1 MKKTLSVLLFLF
13 AVLVTLASAQEAH
26 VVAVNTEKEVAIEN
40 GDVAAARTVALQLA
54 ARDAVEKAFGV
65 YVKIDEQ
72 PNARQVI
79 AQTASSLQYH
89 ILAEQQR
96 GNRYWV
102 KIEARVSVPAEFIG
116 VNAPHE
122 GLGDQMKNFVQ
133 NYPQGQI
140 NWGNGLIIAHGQG
153 KMTSSDP
160 NAEETAARAAEVEAK
175 ARMLEMI
182 NDIALDYRGTIGENK
197 RISFAVEG
205 FVKDAEVVAR
215 SKSGTIVN
223 VTLQAPL
230 DGVKGLTASL
240 FGEYTVEPPPQESQ
254 PQVPENKPQTKS
266 PGKPPKKPPQN
277 QPEQPPAAPQTN
289 NQAKADSF
297 TGIVLDARKAQA
309 SPAVFPQIQDN
320 NHQPVYTAAS
330 VNQEDLQKRGMA
342 SYAVVSREASISR
355 LFPNAKV
362 VAVAY
367 SPETA
372 TLKAPPRQGS
382 HPLIVKTVATNGVI
396 KSNFVVSQQDAQK
409 ITEADRET
417 GALREC
423 RVVIVLSGEPQ

>member
-1 MKKTLSVLLFLF
+1 CLTGAFMKKTLSVLLFLF
-13 AVLVTLASAQEAH
+13 AVLMTVAGAQEAR

-96 GNRYWV
+96 GNPYWV

-122 GLGDQMKNFVQ
+122 GLGDQMKYFVQ

-182 NDIALDYRGTIGENK
+182 NDIALD
-197 RISFAVEG
+197 
-205 FVKDAEVVAR
+205 
-215 SKSGTIVN
+215 
-223 VTLQAPL
+223 
-230 DGVKGLTASL
+230 
-240 FGEYTVEPPPQESQ
+240 
-254 PQVPENKPQTKS
+254 
-266 PGKPPKKPPQN
+266 
-277 QPEQPPAAPQTN
+277 
-289 NQAKADSF
+289 
-297 TGIVLDARKAQA
+297 
-309 SPAVFPQIQDN
+309 
-320 NHQPVYTAAS
+320 
-330 VNQEDLQKRGMA
+330 
-342 SYAVVSREASISR
+342 
-355 LFPNAKV
+355 
-362 VAVAY
+362 
-367 SPETA
+367 
-372 TLKAPPRQGS
+372 
-382 HPLIVKTVATNGVI
+382 
-396 KSNFVVSQQDAQK
+396 
-409 ITEADRET
+409 
-417 GALREC
+417 
-423 RVVIVLSGEPQ
+423 